1 MLRIDWWENIRMMKQ
16 VDKIEDMIRVFE
28 PFPLMKNEDFQ
39 EFYVETYDARGTDA
53 VKRMAFGLRYSSN
66 VGMKIL
72 FMGHRGSGKS
82 TELFLLKNEIEDQF
96 EVINFFIEEEVD
108 VDSMT
113 YTDFIFAIM
122 SQIVKYV
129 EKKKDLHKTLQKDI
143 ESLYKYWKEE
153 KVIETV
159 ETRSG
164 ELETGFE
171 GKLSFLKQIAVHG
184 SGVLRTGNETKLKIR
199 RTMEPKIGYLIQL
212 INQIITKIN
221 EHSSK
226 KDGLVFIIEDL
237 DKISIKVAN
246 EIFIKYRKV
255 IFSIKTRMV
264 LSFPIYMAYDA
275 QYNMIKEDV
284 DMCQMLSIIKVRDKE
299 RKEYVNGI
307 DTLKEI
313 VRKRAD
319 VSLFAENALHFMILK
334 SGGAIRDLFQ
344 MIRDAAFEALV
355 AGHMQISLKDAEIAY
370 KKLKSEYERLIR
382 NEEDVEKL
390 ISIYKEP
397 KPLTTDETVMSL
409 LLRGL
414 ILEYN
419 GERWCGIH
427 PAVEDFLREK
437 GKIGDI
443 LV

>member
-1 MLRIDWWENIRMMKQ
+1 MIKQ
-16 VDKIEDMIRVFE
+16 ADKIEDMIRVFE
-28 PFPLMKNEDFQ
+28 PFPLMRNEEFQ
-39 EFYVETYDARGTDA
+39 KFYVRTYDARGTDA

-66 VGMKIL
+66 AAMKIL

-82 TELFLLKNEIEDQF
+82 TELFLLKQEIEEEF

-129 EKKKDLHKTLQKDI
+129 EKKALLHEILREDI
-143 ESLYKYWKEE
+143 ESLYKYWNEE
-153 KVIETV
+153 KVFETV
-159 ETRSG
+159 ESASD

-171 GKLSFLKQIAVHG
+171 AKLSFLKRIAVHG
-184 SGVLRTGNETKLKIR
+184 SGVLRTGNETKLTIR

-212 INQIITKIN
+212 MNQIITKIN
-221 EHSSK
+221 ERSAK
-226 KDGLVFIIEDL
+226 NGLVFIIEDL
-237 DKISIKVAN
+237 DKISISVAN

-284 DMCQMLSIIKVRDKE
+284 DMCQMLSIIKVRDKK
-299 RKEYVNGI
+299 RKEFEGGI
-307 DTLKEI
+307 NTLVEI
-313 VRKRAD
+313 VTKRAD
-319 VSLFAENALHFMILK
+319 VNLFSEDALRFMILK

-355 AGHMQISLKDAEIAY
+355 AERKQISFEDAKTAY

-382 NEEDVEKL
+382 NEADVEKL
-390 ISIYKEP
+390 VSIYEEP
-397 KPLTTDETVMSL
+397 RPLTTDDTVMSL

-427 PAVEDFLREK
+427 PAIEDFLREK
-437 GKIGDI
+437 DKIGEI
-443 LV
+443 FV